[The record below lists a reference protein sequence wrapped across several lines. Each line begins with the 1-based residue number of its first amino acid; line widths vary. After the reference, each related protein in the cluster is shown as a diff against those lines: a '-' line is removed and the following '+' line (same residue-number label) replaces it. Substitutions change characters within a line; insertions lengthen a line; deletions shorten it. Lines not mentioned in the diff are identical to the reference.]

1 MAVTIYYEEDVNPK
15 IIQGKKIAI
24 IGYGSQGHAHALNLM
39 DSGVDV
45 RVGLREGSK
54 SWAKAEEAGLK
65 VMLEDEAAEEADVIM
80 ILIPDELQ
88 PEVYE
93 QHISP
98 HLHAGHT
105 LAFAHGFNIHY
116 GYIKAPEDVNVIMC
130 APKGPGHIVRR
141 QFTEGSGVPDLACV
155 AQDAT
160 GDAWDIAMSYCWG
173 VGGARSGIIK
183 ATFAQETEEDL
194 FGEQAVLCGGL
205 VELVKAGF
213 ETLTEA
219 GYPPELAYFEC
230 YHEMKM
236 IVDLMYESG
245 IHFMNYSISNTAE
258 YGEYYAGPKVI
269 NEQSRE
275 AMKEILTRT
284 ASSPRNSLPTA
295 RTATSGSSNSAR
307 PSTTTRS
314 RRRARRFATCSL
326 GSRATKSKNDAHQK
340 RSRKAPFIWTYMNH
354 LIFVHISFTAA
365 LTSIKSSRKNR
376 YRVL

>member
-1 MAVTIYYEEDVNPK
+1 MAVTIYYDKDCNPDLIK
-15 IIQGKKIAI
+15 SKKVAI
-24 IGYGSQGHAHALNLM
+24 IGYGSQGHAHALNLA

-54 SWAKAEEAGLK
+54 SWKKAEDAGLK
-65 VMLEDEAAEEADVIM
+65 VMTTEEAAEEANLIM
-80 ILIPDELQ
+80 VLVPDELQ
-88 PEVYE
+88 AKTYAD
-93 QHISP
+93 QIAP
-98 HLHAGHT
+98 HLKSGDT
-105 LAFAHGFNIHY
+105 LAFAHGFNVHY
-116 GYIKAPEDVNVIMC
+116 GYIKAPEDVNVIMI

-160 GDAWDIAMSYCWG
+160 GDAFELALSYAWG
-173 VGGARSGIIK
+173 LGGGRSGIIK
-183 ATFAQETEEDL
+183 ATFAEETEEDL

-236 IVDLMYESG
+236 IVDLMYEKG

-269 NEQSRE
+269 NDKSRE
-275 AMKEILTRT
+275 AMKEILKRIQDGSFAQEFVDDCNNGHKKLLEEREKINTHEIETVGAKIR
-284 ASSPRNSLPTA
+284 AMFPWLNSD
-295 RTATSGSSNSAR
+295 SE
-307 PSTTTRS
+307 
-314 RRRARRFATCSL
+314 
-326 GSRATKSKNDAHQK
+326 D
-340 RSRKAPFIWTYMNH
+340 
-354 LIFVHISFTAA
+354 
-365 LTSIKSSRKNR
+365 
-376 YRVL
+376 

>member
-1 MAVTIYYEEDVNPK
+1 MAVTIYYEDDCKPEVIK
-15 IIQGKKIAI
+15 GKKIAI
-24 IGYGSQGHAHALNLM
+24 IGYGSQGHAHALNLA
-39 DSGVDV
+39 DSGCDV

-65 VMLEDEAAEEADVIM
+65 VMTTEEAAEEADLIM
-80 ILIPDELQ
+80 ILVPDEVQ
-88 PEVYE
+88 AKTYE
-93 QHISP
+93 EQIAP
-98 HLHAGHT
+98 HLKSGDT

-116 GYIKAPEDVNVIMC
+116 GYIKAPEDVNVIMA

-141 QFTEGSGVPDLACV
+141 QYQEGFGVPDLACV

-160 GDAWDIAMSYCWG
+160 GDAWDIVLAYCWAI
-173 VGGARSGIIK
+173 GGARSGIIK
-183 ATFAQETEEDL
+183 ATFAEETEEDL

-213 ETLTEA
+213 ETLVDA

-269 NEQSRE
+269 NEESRK
-275 AMKEILTRT
+275 AMKEILERIQNGEF
-284 ASSPRNSLPTA
+284 AKEFVADCENGHKWLFEQREAINSHEIEKVGAKIRGMFP
-295 RTATSGSSNSAR
+295 
-307 PSTTTRS
+307 
-314 RRRARRFATCSL
+314 
-326 GSRATKSKNDAHQK
+326 
-340 RSRKAPFIWTYMNH
+340 W
-354 LIFVHISFTAA
+354 
-365 LTSIKSSRKNR
+365 IKSDEEADK
-376 YRVL
+376 